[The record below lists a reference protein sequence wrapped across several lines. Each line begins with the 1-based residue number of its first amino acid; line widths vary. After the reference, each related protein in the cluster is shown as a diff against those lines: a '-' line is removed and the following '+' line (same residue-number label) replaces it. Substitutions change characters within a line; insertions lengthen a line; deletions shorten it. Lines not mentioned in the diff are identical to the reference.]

1 MNWVKNACTKK
12 VKLCNSDSRFI
23 TTIISLWGKD
33 EDIITKESGRKKKKK
48 KDYKDL
54 GIKMNRKHVSA
65 WP

>member
-1 MNWVKNACTKK
+1 MNWVKNACTNM
-12 VKLCNSDSRFI
+12 VKLCNSESRFI

-33 EDIITKESGRKKKKK
+33 EDIITKKSGMKKK
-48 KDYKDL
+48 KDYKNL

>member
-1 MNWVKNACTKK
+1 MNWVKNACTNM
-12 VKLCNSDSRFI
+12 VKLCNSESRFI

-33 EDIITKESGRKKKKK
+33 EDIITRKSGMKKK
-48 KDYKDL
+48 KDYKNL